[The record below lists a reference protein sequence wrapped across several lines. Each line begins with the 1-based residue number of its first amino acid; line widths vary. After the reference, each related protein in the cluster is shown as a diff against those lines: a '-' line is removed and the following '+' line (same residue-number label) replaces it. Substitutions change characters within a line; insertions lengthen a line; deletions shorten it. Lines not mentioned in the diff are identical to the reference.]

1 MYLYIVQYDLR
12 YIYLIYMSQ
21 KIKIIIWNI
30 PEDKSGSSATLTSPI
45 STLTGFFSITI
56 NGDGNSTFT
65 TLDNQ
70 QGSTQ

>member
-1 MYLYIVQYDLR
+1 MIYDL
-12 YIYLIYMSQ
+12 YLIYMSQ

-70 QGSTQ
+70 QGSTL